1 MEKHKVWLKRI
12 AWLVILWFLSVLL
25 IVILSL
31 GIKFVMITVGYK
43 S

>member
-25 IVILSL
+25 IVVLSL
-31 GIKFVMITVGYK
+31 GLKFVMTMVGYK

>member
-1 MEKHKVWLKRI
+1 MRKNKVWLKRI

-25 IVILSL
+25 IVTLSL
-31 GIKFVMITVGYK
+31 GIKFVMITVGYE